1 MIVLGFTDYAV
12 QSQRLATALG
22 ARHAWVT
29 THAFPDGETKLVVPA
44 PLPERVIVCRSL
56 DHPNDKLV
64 ELLLCARTARDL
76 GARDLTLVA
85 PYLCYMRQDI
95 AFTPGESVSQR
106 IVGEFLASL
115 FDTVIT
121 VDPHLHRVSSLKEAV
136 PAKQAITLT
145 AAALIGS
152 FLRDQLTDALLV
164 GPDVESEQWVA
175 SAARNAGCDYVV
187 ARKQRLGDHDV
198 RVTLPAARYAG
209 RDAVIVDDM
218 ASTGRTVAE
227 TAKALTQHGARA
239 VHVAVTHGLF
249 NAGALDLLKKSGVR
263 NMWTTDSIGSAA
275 GGMPLAELLAN
286 AIQKTHPA

>member
-22 ARHAWVT
+22 ARHAVVT
-29 THAFPDGETKLVVPA
+29 THTFPDGETKLVVPA

-64 ELLLCARTARDL
+64 ELLLCARTARAL
-76 GARDLTLVA
+76 GARDLALVA

-95 AFTPGESVSQR
+95 AFAPGESVSQR

-115 FDTVIT
+115 FDTVTT

-136 PAKQAITLT
+136 PAKQAVTLT
-145 AAALIGS
+145 AATLIGA

-175 SAARNAGCDYVV
+175 TVARNAGCDYVV
-187 ARKQRLGDHDV
+187 ARKQRLGDRNV
-198 RVTLPAARYAG
+198 QVTLPAARYAG

-218 ASTGRTVAE
+218 ASTGHTVAE
-227 TAKALTQHGARA
+227 TAKALTQHGART

-249 NAGALDLLKKSGVR
+249 NTGALDLIKQSGVR
-263 NMWTTDSIGSAA
+263 NVWTTDSIGTAVDGLS
-275 GGMPLAELLAN
+275 LAEVLAD
-286 AIQKTHPA
+286 AIEKTHSA